1 MATASTWAMDTANP
15 MPLAC
20 SCHAASSAAASPSI
34 VPGQPRSRPSA
45 RRVAHRRNQPQSTAS
60 KVPIHITAGQNDT
73 VAASLKVRGAPA
85 IAKPSPN
92 RPIQYFFSVTFS
104 TLALKRTGVLPNLV
118 A

>member
-1 MATASTWAMDTANP
+1 MATASTWATDTAHP

-20 SCHAASSAAASPSI
+20 ICHAASSATASPSA
-34 VPGQPRSRPSA
+34 VPRQPRSRPSA
-45 RRVAHRRNQPQSTAS
+45 RRVAHRKNQPEMAAS
-60 KVPIHITAGQNDT
+60 KVPIHIAADQNDT

-92 RPIQYFFSVTFS
+92 RPIQYLLPVTFS
-104 TLALKRTGVLPNLV
+104 TLALNRTGVLPNLV